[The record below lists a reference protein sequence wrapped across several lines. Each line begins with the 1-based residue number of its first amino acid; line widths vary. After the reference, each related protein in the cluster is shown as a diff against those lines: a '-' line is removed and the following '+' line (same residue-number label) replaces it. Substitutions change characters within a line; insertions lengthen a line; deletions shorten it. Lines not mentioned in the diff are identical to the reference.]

1 MGVYCTIIFMFYINF
16 SIMKRFFKGNDDTFI
31 QLKEYLIL
39 FFVSPPGRLPK
50 KELWKQHLYKEMHV

>member
-1 MGVYCTIIFMFYINF
+1 
-16 SIMKRFFKGNDDTFI
+16 MKRFFKGNDDTFI